1 MFPLFKDLQMVQI
14 SLRVLF
20 KPDPTNLP
28 QIYRKLGK
36 DFDARVLPS
45 IVNEVTKAVVA
56 QYNASELL
64 TKRNLVS
71 KQIRDMLKERA
82 GHFHI
87 LLDDI
92 AITHLAF
99 SKEYTA
105 AVEAKQVAQQ
115 DAERAKYVVDRA
127 LQEKKSIVIKAEGEA
142 QAAKLIGNAIQKN
155 PAFVELRRIE
165 ASKDIATTIVNS
177 SNKVYLNADSLMINT
192 LAHYAK
198 NK

>member
-1 MFPLFKDLQMVQI
+1 MLLTIPCLLSWFIDLQMVQI

-20 KPDPTNLP
+20 KPDPENLGF
-28 QIYRKLGK
+28 IYRKLGK

-64 TKRNLVS
+64 TKRNVVS
-71 KQIRDMLKERA
+71 KQIRDMLTARSADFK
-82 GHFHI
+82 I
-87 LLDDI
+87 LLDDV

-115 DAERAKYVVDRA
+115 DAERAKYIVDRA
-127 LQEKKSIVIKAEGEA
+127 LQEKKSIVIKAQGEA
-142 QAAKLIGNAIQKN
+142 QAAELIGTVSLLLALC
-155 PAFVELRRIE
+155 V
-165 ASKDIATTIVNS
+165 S
-177 SNKVYLNADSLMINT
+177 SNVRMFVG
-192 LAHYAK
+192 HPEEPCFP
-198 NK
+198 